1 VRVLQTHELE
11 KPEYARNDAQRCFHC
26 KSELFTQMEE
36 TRGRLGFERL
46 AYGMN
51 MDDRGE
57 FRPGQRAAEMH
68 GALAPLVDAGLSK
81 AEIRTLARQAGL
93 ELADKPASACLSSRI
108 EYGREVTAENLA
120 QVERAEEA
128 LHALG
133 FAQVRVRHHGNLAR
147 IEIARE
153 DLERALTLSVMD
165 RMTEAVRGAGFLY
178 VTLDTRGYRSGS
190 MNDVLPV
197 TAIAQA
203 G

>member
-1 VRVLQTHELE
+1 
-11 KPEYARNDAQRCFHC
+11 
-26 KSELFTQMEE
+26 
-36 TRGRLGFERL
+36 
-46 AYGMN
+46 MN

-81 AEIRTLARQAGL
+81 AEIRALARQAGL